1 MKKNPLK
8 KLESLGQSIWLDY
21 IRRDLIANGELQ
33 HLIDE
38 DGLRGMTSNP
48 SIFEKAIAESTIYDS
63 VIQKMALDGK
73 DVNTIYEAISQQDV
87 QSAANVFKTLYE
99 KTAGEDG
106 YVSLEVNPH
115 LAHDT
120 AGTIE
125 EGRRLWVTLN
135 RPNVLIK
142 VPATTEGLVAI
153 RQLITEGIN
162 VNVTL
167 LFSLPRYRAVAEA
180 FVEGLE
186 ARVAKRKSIDQ
197 ITSVAS
203 FFLSRIDTL
212 VDPLLEKIIV
222 SDTRIEYVQNAPGLV
237 DPLLE
242 KIIVSDDIRKEV
254 AMGTLGE
261 VAISS
266 AKAAYQIYKE
276 VFHSSRF
283 KKLEGKGAHVQR
295 LLWASTSNKNPNY
308 SDIKYIEP
316 LIGANTVN
324 TVPPQTIDAYRDHGD
339 PKLTIEQDLQKA
351 NRVLKSL
358 PELGIDIN
366 KITQQLEDEGIGKF
380 NEPFDKLMEALA
392 NKSVT

>member
-1 MKKNPLK
+1 MNENPLK

-38 DGLRGMTSNP
+38 DGLSGITSNP
-48 SIFEKAIAESTIYDS
+48 AIFEKAIANSTIYD
-63 VIQKMALDGK
+63 VDIRKMASHKK
-73 DVNTIYEAISQQDV
+73 DVNTVYEALSQQDV
-87 QSAANVFKTLYE
+87 QKAADVFRPLYDKTN
-99 KTAGEDG
+99 GEDG

-135 RPNVLIK
+135 RPNILIK

-153 RQLITEGIN
+153 RQLISEGIN

-167 LFSLPRYRAVAEA
+167 LFGLPRYRAVAEA
-180 FVEGLE
+180 YVEGLE
-186 ARVAKRKSIDQ
+186 DRLKQGNPIGNIS
-197 ITSVAS
+197 SVAS

-222 SDTRIEYVQNAPGLV
+222 SDG
-237 DPLLE
+237 
-242 KIIVSDDIRKEV
+242 IRKEV

-339 PKLTIEQDLQKA
+339 PKLRIELDMEKA
-351 NRVLKSL
+351 NRILASL
-358 PELGIDIN
+358 PKLGIDLDQV
-366 KITQQLEDEGIGKF
+366 TQQLENEGISKF
-380 NEPFDKLMEALA
+380 NEPFDKLMGALA
-392 NKSVT
+392 NKSAT

>member
-1 MKKNPLK
+1 MNENPLK

-63 VIQKMALDGK
+63 VIQKMALEGK

-125 EGRRLWVTLN
+125 EGRRLWDTLN

-153 RQLITEGIN
+153 RQLISEGIN

-222 SDTRIEYVQNAPGLV
+222 SDTRIGYVQNAPGLV

-242 KIIVSDDIRKEV
+242 KIIESDSKKNEIARE
-254 AMGTLGE
+254 ALGE

-276 VFHSSRF
+276 VFGSAQF
-283 KKLEGKGAHVQR
+283 KKLQEKGAHVQR

-316 LIGANTVN
+316 LIGANTIN

-358 PELGIDIN
+358 PELEIDIN

-380 NEPFDKLMEALA
+380 NEPFDKLMGALA
-392 NKSVT
+392 NKSAT

>member
-1 MKKNPLK
+1 MNENPLK

-38 DGLRGMTSNP
+38 DGLSGITSNP
-48 SIFEKAIAESTIYDS
+48 AIFEKAIANSTIYDVDIRKIAS
-63 VIQKMALDGK
+63 HKK
-73 DVNTIYEAISQQDV
+73 DVNTVYEALSQQDV
-87 QSAANVFKTLYE
+87 QKAADVFRPLYDKTN
-99 KTAGEDG
+99 GEDG

-135 RPNVLIK
+135 RPNILIK

-153 RQLITEGIN
+153 RQLISEGIN

-167 LFSLPRYRAVAEA
+167 LFGLPRYRAVAEA
-180 FVEGLE
+180 YVEGLE
-186 ARVAKRKSIDQ
+186 DRLKQGNPIGNIS
-197 ITSVAS
+197 SVAS

-222 SDTRIEYVQNAPGLV
+222 SDG
-237 DPLLE
+237 
-242 KIIVSDDIRKEV
+242 IRKEV

-339 PKLTIEQDLQKA
+339 PKLRIELDMEKA
-351 NRVLKSL
+351 NRILASL
-358 PELGIDIN
+358 PKLGIDLDQV
-366 KITQQLEDEGIGKF
+366 TQQLENEGISKF
-380 NEPFDKLMEALA
+380 NEPFDKLMGALA
-392 NKSVT
+392 NKSAT